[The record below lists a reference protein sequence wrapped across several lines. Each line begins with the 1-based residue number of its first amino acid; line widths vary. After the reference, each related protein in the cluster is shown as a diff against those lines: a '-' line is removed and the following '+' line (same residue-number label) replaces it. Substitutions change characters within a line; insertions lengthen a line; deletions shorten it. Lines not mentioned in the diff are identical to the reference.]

1 MNLNVGITG
10 ILMIIAS
17 VLINVFSDAIK
28 TYASK
33 ETIAKRIFKYVIAS
47 LIVVFIWFIYQKFIS
62 FRMQIFEH
70 TKLIDEIYFAIFISS
85 FFLFHLNEFISIKIL
100 KYLRKS
106 KRCNNFYIKIVRL
119 LSMCFIELLLIF
131 LSIFIFLKSTPV
143 RNYVLDDTVVK
154 MGKETFIM
162 PKNMTFELVFT
173 KGSKS
178 TNISENYSISLPNS
192 ELVLKKDQKIKLFKG
207 SILKIKRI
215 DNNTFIFPSSSNSKY
230 IEAGWNENTS
240 VSLDKKMEVS
250 LESDTRVRLGNSDS
264 ISFDYGIFNMI
275 ALYVIL
281 LIYYFIN
288 LFVNIFKTNPK
299 RLLQELTAKK

>member
-1 MNLNVGITG
+1 
-10 ILMIIAS
+10 
-17 VLINVFSDAIK
+17 
-28 TYASK
+28 
-33 ETIAKRIFKYVIAS
+33 
-47 LIVVFIWFIYQKFIS
+47 
-62 FRMQIFEH
+62 
-70 TKLIDEIYFAIFISS
+70 
-85 FFLFHLNEFISIKIL
+85 
-100 KYLRKS
+100 
-106 KRCNNFYIKIVRL
+106 
-119 LSMCFIELLLIF
+119 
-131 LSIFIFLKSTPV
+131 
-143 RNYVLDDTVVK
+143 